1 MTSAAL
7 NPLRKH
13 GDVSRIHAAP
23 SAMLLQG
30 SRHSSDGHVIT
41 STGLKAL
48 LRRPRWY
55 IYRAQG
61 ASPTTTL
68 LSVQGSGHFPAS
80 HVSSKLHPHCTAGH
94 LLCVYKRGCLGPH
107 GGKER
112 RRERERE
119 RDERAAYKHTDAR
132 RRRAEAGR
140 VGETRWRQPQTARL
154 KAEPSPS
161 LSLSLILALPQRL

>member
-7 NPLRKH
+7 NPLRKQ
-13 GDVSRIHAAP
+13 GNVSRIHAAP

-30 SRHSSDGHVIT
+30 SRHFSDGHVVT

-48 LRRPRWY
+48 LRRPRWHT
-55 IYRAQG
+55 YRAQG

-80 HVSSKLHPHCTAGH
+80 HVSSKLYPHCTARH
-94 LLCVYKRGCLGPH
+94 LLAYIKGMSRAPWGGRGKKRG
-107 GGKER
+107 
-112 RRERERE
+112 E
-119 RDERAAYKHTDAR
+119 RDERAAYEHTDAR

-140 VGETRWRQPQTARL
+140 VGETRYRQPQTARL
-154 KAEPSPS
+154 NAEPSPP
-161 LSLSLILALPQRL
+161 LSLALALALPQRL